1 MGKEY
6 FQYEKDSAKRI
17 GFITF
22 SRPEKLNMILAS
34 QEGGYF
40 KDLLWEI
47 EQDDDVKVLVLKGA
61 GSCLGVG
68 DDVTDLGTETM
79 GFSRDPKEP
88 PPPLRERLARERKMG
103 HLAVDK
109 WGMVS
114 LFSFGKPVICQAHGY
129 SYGWH
134 FQIATE
140 SDIIIASDDALFT
153 HPAFRY
159 IAETFPAMAWM
170 NTIGYQKTAEMLFT
184 GRPFTA
190 QELYEAGLVNRVVPR
205 EKLEDE
211 VMEYALAIAKL
222 PLDIIVVQKH
232 YLQTLKA
239 IRHDNMAG
247 DLIAC
252 FGHVISTF
260 MKPEPGDYLVLKEV
274 TRKGPKGAIQA
285 REDRYPPRWRLSHKG
300 RAAKE

>member
-6 FQYEKDSAKRI
+6 FQYEKDSSKRI
-17 GFITF
+17 AFITF
-22 SRPEKLNMILAS
+22 NKPEKLNMLTMAS
-34 QEGGYF
+34 DAIYF

-47 EQDDDVKVLVLKGA
+47 EQDDDVKVLVLRGA
-61 GSCLGVG
+61 GECLGVG
-68 DDVTDLGTETM
+68 ADVRDLGPETV
-79 GFSRDPKEP
+79 GFSRDPKDP
-88 PPPLRERLARERKMG
+88 PPPLRRRMAFERRMCHDG
-103 HLAVDK
+103 MDK
-109 WGMVS
+109 CGIVG
-114 LFSFGKPVICQAHGY
+114 LFNFGKPVICQAHSY

-170 NTIGYQKTAEMLFT
+170 NTIGYQKTAEMAFT

-232 YLQTLKA
+232 YLQTLRA
-239 IRHDNMAG
+239 IRYDNMAG
-247 DLIAC
+247 NLLASW
-252 FGHVISTF
+252 GHLISTY
-260 MKPEPGDYLVLKEV
+260 MKPEPGDYLVIKEV
-274 TRKGPKGAIQA
+274 SRKGPTAAIEE
-285 REDRYPPRWRLSHKG
+285 RENRYPPRWRLSHKG